1 MQSRGGKGL
10 KLMKLTSKTGFV
22 VGVRHIHQDEDDIML
37 ITKNG
42 KTIRIAASEVS
53 VIGRNTQGTRLM
65 NTSDDE
71 IVSFTVVP
79 KDDSDNEEMQG
90 EDNGSNS

>member
-1 MQSRGGKGL
+1 
-10 KLMKLTSKTGFV
+10 
-22 VGVRHIHQDEDDIML
+22 ML

-65 NTSDDE
+65 NTSGDE
-71 IVSFTVVP
+71 IISFTVVP
-79 KDDSDNEEMQG
+79 KDDSDNEEEMQG
-90 EDNGSNS
+90 EK

>member
-1 MQSRGGKGL
+1 
-10 KLMKLTSKTGFV
+10 
-22 VGVRHIHQDEDDIML
+22 
-37 ITKNG
+37 
-42 KTIRIAASEVS
+42 
-53 VIGRNTQGTRLM
+53 M

>member
-1 MQSRGGKGL
+1 
-10 KLMKLTSKTGFV
+10 MKLTSKTGLV
-22 VGVRHIHQDEDDIML
+22 VGVRQINPEEDDIML

-65 NTSDDE
+65 NTSGDE
-71 IVSFTVVP
+71 IISFTVVP
-79 KDDSDNEEMQG
+79 KDDSENDEEIQG

>member
-1 MQSRGGKGL
+1 
-10 KLMKLTSKTGFV
+10 MKLTSKTGLV

-53 VIGRNTQGTRLM
+53 VIGRSHPL
-65 NTSDDE
+65 
-71 IVSFTVVP
+71 
-79 KDDSDNEEMQG
+79 
-90 EDNGSNS
+90 